1 MRVKDDLRRGL
12 SLFWAFFRVGAFT
25 FGGGYAML
33 PLLEAEVVTAKGWA
47 GRDEVMDDYA
57 LAQSLPGVIAVNTS
71 LLLGYRLAGVF
82 GAVMAGLGVILPS
95 ILVITG
101 VAVFF
106 AKFME
111 NPVVARVFQG
121 VRAGVVGL
129 IFVAALRFAK
139 GSILNVW
146 HLLIAGIALAVATLP
161 IFIFWSCCFLGGWPV
176 GLSPGGLSM
185 DTLTPPAGVINCD
198 LFTNVPCLLPDRPF
212 YHWRGL
218 CHPPHDPK
226 GGCPAQL
233 VNKPGVCGYFSHL

>member
-101 VAVFF
+101 VAVF
-106 AKFME
+106 
-111 NPVVARVFQG
+111 
-121 VRAGVVGL
+121 
-129 IFVAALRFAK
+129 
-139 GSILNVW
+139 
-146 HLLIAGIALAVATLP
+146 LP
-161 IFIFWSCCFLGGWPV
+161 SLWKIP
-176 GLSPGGLSM
+176 
-185 DTLTPPAGVINCD
+185 
-198 LFTNVPCLLPDRPF
+198 LLPGFFRA
-212 YHWRGL
+212 YVRGWW
-218 CHPPHDPK
+218 
-226 GGCPAQL
+226 A
-233 VNKPGVCGYFSHL
+233 

>member
-146 HLLIAGIALAVATLP
+146 HLLIAGIALAVATFTNLH
-161 IFIFWSCCFLGGWPV
+161 ILVLLLF
-176 GLSPGGLSM
+176 GGL
-185 DTLTPPAGVINCD
+185 AGWFI
-198 LFTNVPCLLPDRPF
+198 P
-212 YHWRGL
+212 RGTE
-218 CHPPHDPK
+218 HGYVDPT
-226 GGCPAQL
+226 GGGDKL
-233 VNKPGVCGYFSHL
+233 